1 MRAAATAV
9 AFSSEACRRRRRR
22 NKWAPKQAPTQ
33 SAERATAT
41 GNMGLIAAAVGGA
54 LGGNEGDMVV
64 IVMTGGVTLST
75 MLLSATVSPLALVI
89 LIGEDGRAAID
100 VVTFATTAAVII
112 ISVTRTAYTCCAN
125 ALAWSLLPFTG
136 LTSTK
141 QLGGAQLSAAA
152 MPWARFTGLMPATA
166 VSANTRDVV
175 WGLEG
180 GGGDGEGGGGDGDV
194 EGGGEG
200 GSEGGNEGGGEGGR
214 EGDGGEVRR
223 SAPAARR
230 TALRPRHLA
239 ASLEERV
246 LPRLAFHDALR
257 RRALGS
263 QSAGAEA
270 MAAEVRLTLSSVT
283 VVSDASFAKFVGAK
297 PDEYANFRRELL
309 ARKRPTGLKIDWLPE
324 DFDLTPLVS
333 PELEKPRCIE
343 RCE

>member
-1 MRAAATAV
+1 MGLPWIALDDADQLPRALATFACVQV
-9 AFSSEACRRRRRR
+9 AFLRSLGLDRAPGGLGSQLEAY
-22 NKWAPKQAPTQ
+22 P
-33 SAERATAT
+33 
-41 GNMGLIAAAVGGA
+41 A
-54 LGGNEGDMVV
+54 LL
-64 IVMTGGVTLST
+64 TLSLESNLRPT
-75 MLLSATVSPLALVI
+75 VAVLRRAGLLER
-89 LIGEDGRAAID
+89 GDGD
-100 VVTFATTAAVII
+100 
-112 ISVTRTAYTCCAN
+112 
-125 ALAWSLLPFTG
+125 
-136 LTSTK
+136 
-141 QLGGAQLSAAA
+141 
-152 MPWARFTGLMPATA
+152 
-166 VSANTRDVV
+166 
-175 WGLEG
+175 EG
-180 GGGDGEGGGGDGDV
+180 GEGGGEEGGEEGG

-200 GSEGGNEGGGEGGR
+200 GSEGGGEGGR

-283 VVSDASFAKFVGAK
+283 VISDASFAKFVGAK

-309 ARKRPTGLKIDWLPE
+309 ARKRPTGLQIDWLPE

-333 PELEKPRCIE
+333 PELE
-343 RCE
+343 